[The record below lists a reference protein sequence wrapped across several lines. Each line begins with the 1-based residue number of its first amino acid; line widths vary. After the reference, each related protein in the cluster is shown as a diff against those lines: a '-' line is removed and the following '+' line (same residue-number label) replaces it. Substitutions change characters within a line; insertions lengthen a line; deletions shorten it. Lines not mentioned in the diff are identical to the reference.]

1 MKQRTA
7 EAGMSVLAGILAMI
21 CLIMFMDAAEASN
34 KKPPE
39 PIKVDIDVTAGAEA
53 NSAAQASSEAHSDAT
68 ASSESSASNE
78 GNTLTAEGDTTTIEG
93 DRTENNSS
101 NVVLVPSNNTVD
113 CHKVYGLAFG
123 KDGTSGGVGWPYRDK
138 ACDYEQAG
146 AAAAA
151 TGDHDTAWFWRCHKK
166 NLYKPF
172 LNRREGVSRDVEKQ
186 DAINACHSK
195 MAGENANVRMI
206 QMLKD
211 EVSAANARADL
222 AKEHE
227 KVCKESKQRCQDRLY
242 GGK

>member
-1 MKQRTA
+1 MKQRTT

-21 CLIMFMDAAEASN
+21 CLIMFMDE
-34 KKPPE
+34 
-39 PIKVDIDVTAGAEA
+39 AGATGKDKKEPPKVAVEQHQGQVQGQEQTATSSATA
-53 NSAAQASSEAHSDAT
+53 NSDSLSSAT
-68 ASSESSASNE
+68 ANNE

-172 LNRREGVSRDVEKQ
+172 LDRREGVSRDVEKQ

-211 EVSAANARADL
+211 EVRAANARADL

-227 KVCKESKQRCQDRLY
+227 KVCKESKQRCQDKLY